1 MAAARGR
8 LIRYGVAMSL
18 YGFIAGPDGEFDW
31 IISDPSLDLAA
42 YARQFDTLLMGRRT
56 YELAISQGP
65 MLKSMGMTVFVVS
78 ATLAPSEHKDAT
90 IISADIPQA
99 VAKLKAQPGKDI
111 WLFGGGALFRTLLDA
126 RLVDLVDVSVIPVL
140 LGSGVPLIPA
150 GRRWPLHLE
159 ESKTLP
165 SGILQLAYSPGV

>member
-1 MAAARGR
+1 MSAARGR

-18 YGFIAGPDGEFDW
+18 DGFIAGPNGEYDW
-31 IISDPSLDLAA
+31 IISDPSLDLAS
-42 YARQFDTLLMGRRT
+42 YASQFDALLMGRHT

-65 MLKSMGMTVFVVS
+65 MLKSMGMAVFVVS
-78 ATLAPSEHKDAT
+78 ATFSPSEHKDAT
-90 IISADIPQA
+90 IISTDVPQA
-99 VAKLKAQPGKDI
+99 VAKLKAQPSKDI
-111 WLFGGGALFRTLLDA
+111 WLMGGGKLFRSLIDFG
-126 RLVDLVDVSVIPVL
+126 LVDRVEVSVIPVL

-165 SGILQLAYSPGV
+165 DGTLLLTYSLPG

>member
-1 MAAARGR
+1 MAAAHGR

-18 YGFIAGPDGEFDW
+18 DGFISGPNGEYDW

-42 YARQFDTLLMGRRT
+42 YARQFDTLLMGRHT

-65 MLKSMGMTVFVVS
+65 MLKSMEMAVFVVS
-78 ATLAPSEHKDAT
+78 TTLTPSEHKDAT
-90 IISADIPQA
+90 IISADVQQA
-99 VAKLKAQPGKDI
+99 VADLKAQRGKDI

-126 RLVDLVDVSVIPVL
+126 GLVDLVDVSVIPVL

-150 GRRWPLHLE
+150 GRRWPLHLDE
-159 ESKTLP
+159 GKTLP
-165 SGILQLAYSPGV
+165 NGMLQLTYSPTA